1 MRTMRP
7 GVAWMAGAVLAL
19 AAVPQLEAQSR
30 DPYGPTIQ
38 FGTGLINTPVAWVA
52 PRSGDIWVIT
62 SGKNMPY
69 APNPDEHNFATRW
82 NTNLSAETHWLGR
95 FTIGAAAYSQNPE
108 WGFFGR
114 LLVLRDGQF
123 GFAPALAIGA
133 RNLGPYDHTDRHLT
147 AHDICLT
154 GDTTGGRGGTYE
166 ECVNP
171 LFEDFKTSPTLYA
184 VATKDVSIGN
194 LMGSAS
200 GGSFGFSVGIGNGL
214 FSEEGSLGELYNS
227 SGTIA
232 KGLFLGARLTMHP
245 TLNTT
250 VTFLAENDGWDYNA
264 GVTGDWR
271 GITLGV
277 FGTELE
283 EGGYDPAEQP
293 GLTTYNYRK
302 LNVSLSYSGNVVDIS
317 RGILL
322 RARITELTR
331 EQDRL
336 RIEIAQRQRRIAG
349 LEVALRRAQAG
360 ELADIAR
367 RREELDREVQAE
379 REAIRRAEERLRQIQ
394 QGQQTP
400 PPPSTPPSITPPTP

>member
-7 GVAWMAGAVLAL
+7 GVAWMAGVVLML
-19 AAVPQLEAQSR
+19 AAAPQLEAQSR
-30 DPYGPTIQ
+30 DPYGPTLQ
-38 FGTGLINTPVAWVA
+38 FGTGLINTPVAWVS
-52 PRSGDIWVIT
+52 PRSGDLWIIT

-69 APNPDEHNFATRW
+69 APDAEQHNFATRW
-82 NTNLSAETHWLGR
+82 NTNISAETHWFGR

-114 LLVLRDGQF
+114 ALILHDGQF
-123 GFAPALAIGA
+123 GFAPGLAVGL
-133 RNLGPYDHTDRHLT
+133 RNLGPYEKTDRHLV

-154 GDTTGGRGGTYE
+154 PENTYE
-166 ECVNP
+166 ECVSP
-171 LFEDFKTSPTLYA
+171 FFEEFKTSPTIYA
-184 VATKDVSIGN
+184 VATKDISLGN
-194 LMGSAS
+194 MVGSTG
-200 GGSFGFSVGIGNGL
+200 GGSLSFSVGMGNGI
-214 FSEEGSLGELYNS
+214 FSDDGGQGEKYNS
-227 SGTIA
+227 TGTIA
-232 KGLFLGARLTMHP
+232 KGLFLGSRLTMHP

-250 VTFLAENDGWDYNA
+250 LSFMVENDGWDYNA
-264 GVTGDWR
+264 GVAGDWR
-271 GITLGV
+271 GVSLGIY
-277 FGTELE
+277 GTELE
-283 EGGYDPAEQP
+283 EGGRDLDEIQGTP
-293 GLTTYNYRK
+293 GIYNFRK
-302 LNVSLSYSGNVVDIS
+302 LNVSLSYSGNAIDIS

-400 PPPSTPPSITPPTP
+400 PPTTPPSITPPTP

>member
-1 MRTMRP
+1 VVP
-7 GVAWMAGAVLAL
+7 LNGATNICIVS
-19 AAVPQLEAQSR
+19 P
-30 DPYGPTIQ
+30 
-38 FGTGLINTPVAWVA
+38 PV
-52 PRSGDIWVIT
+52 
-62 SGKNMPY
+62 
-69 APNPDEHNFATRW
+69 
-82 NTNLSAETHWLGR
+82 
-95 FTIGAAAYSQNPE
+95 
-108 WGFFGR
+108 
-114 LLVLRDGQF
+114 
-123 GFAPALAIGA
+123 
-133 RNLGPYDHTDRHLT
+133 
-147 AHDICLT
+147 
-154 GDTTGGRGGTYE
+154 
-166 ECVNP
+166 
-171 LFEDFKTSPTLYA
+171 
-184 VATKDVSIGN
+184 
-194 LMGSAS
+194 
-200 GGSFGFSVGIGNGL
+200 GNGL
-214 FSEEGSLGELYNS
+214 FSEEGSLGDLYNS
-227 SGTIA
+227 SGTLA

-250 VTFLAENDGWDYNA
+250 VSFLVENDGWDYNA

-271 GITLGV
+271 GITLGI

-283 EGGYDPAEQP
+283 EGSYDYNEQP
-293 GLTTYNYRK
+293 SVPTYNSRK
-302 LNVSLSYSGNVVDIS
+302 LNVSLSYSGNVIDIS

>member
-1 MRTMRP
+1 
-7 GVAWMAGAVLAL
+7 V
-19 AAVPQLEAQSR
+19 
-30 DPYGPTIQ
+30 
-38 FGTGLINTPVAWVA
+38 
-52 PRSGDIWVIT
+52 
-62 SGKNMPY
+62 
-69 APNPDEHNFATRW
+69 
-82 NTNLSAETHWLGR
+82 
-95 FTIGAAAYSQNPE
+95 YSQNPE

-114 LLVLRDGQF
+114 ALILRDGQF
-123 GFAPALAIGA
+123 GFLPAVAVGA
-133 RNLGPYDHTDRHLT
+133 RNIGPYDQEDRFLV
-147 AHDICLT
+147 AHDVCLVN
-154 GDTTGGRGGTYE
+154 DVYE
-166 ECVNP
+166 ECVNGQ
-171 LFEDFKTSPTLYA
+171 FENFKTSPTLYA
-184 VATKDVSIGN
+184 VATKDIAIGS
-194 LMGSAS
+194 LMGSAP
-200 GGSFGFSVGIGNGL
+200 GGSMSFSVGMGNGL
-214 FSEEGSLGELYNS
+214 FSDDGDLGDAYNN

-250 VTFLAENDGWDYNA
+250 LTFLAENDGWDYNV
-264 GVTGDWR
+264 GVAGDWR

-277 FGTELE
+277 YGTEI
-283 EGGYDPAEQP
+283 EGNDRAPESFY
-293 GLTTYNYRK
+293 LYNYRK
-302 LNVSLSYSGNVVDIS
+302 LNVSLSYSGNAIDIS

-400 PPPSTPPSITPPTP
+400 PPSTPPSITPPTP